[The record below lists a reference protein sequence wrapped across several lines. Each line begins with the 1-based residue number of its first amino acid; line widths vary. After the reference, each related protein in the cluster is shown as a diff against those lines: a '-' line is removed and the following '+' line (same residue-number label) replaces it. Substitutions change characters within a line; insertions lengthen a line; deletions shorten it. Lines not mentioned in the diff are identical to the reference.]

1 MYLLNWEYGMK
12 CDEMWLMHGCK
23 HLFVAKHLFTDIW
36 ELHVYQATGIQAM
49 SAAYIRVTGVPV
61 VLEPRIKTT
70 GFTTLMELDKYL
82 HDLIDDDKFK
92 LEDHI
97 LNVLTCNQDLSQEI
111 RSYAACTASSEFNES
126 HIESRKFQIGDIV
139 KHFKRETITDLKD
152 SNIYLYKILAFA
164 DHTETGE
171 MLVIYQALY
180 SKPAWGIN
188 FDVFARPYDMF
199 MSEVDHT
206 KYPEIKQKYRFE
218 KFV

>member
-23 HLFVAKHLFTDIW
+23 HLFVAKHLFTDTW
-36 ELHVYQATGIQAM
+36 ELHVYQTMAHHIV
-49 SAAYIRVTGVPV
+49 SAVQIRVTGAPV
-61 VLEPRIKTT
+61 VLEPKIKTT
-70 GFTTLMELDKYL
+70 GFTTLTELDKYL
-82 HDLIDDDKFK
+82 HDLITNDTFR

-97 LNVLTCNQDLSQEI
+97 LNILSCEQDLPQ
-111 RSYAACTASSEFNES
+111 AVCSSTLRAILAEGNES
-126 HIESRKFQIGDIV
+126 SVVSRKFQIGDIV
-139 KHFKRETITDLKD
+139 KHFKRETITDPKD
-152 SNIYLYKILAFA
+152 SNVYLYKILAFA

-180 SKPAWGIN
+180 SKPAYGIN
-188 FDVFARPYDMF
+188 FDTFARPYDMF

-206 KYPEIKQKYRFE
+206 KYPNIKQKYRFE

>member
-23 HLFVAKHLFTDIW
+23 YLFVAKHLFTDVW
-36 ELHVYQATGIQAM
+36 ELHVYQTMARHAV
-49 SAAYIRVTGVPV
+49 SAVQIRVTGAPV

-70 GFTTLMELDKYL
+70 GFTTLIELDKYL
-82 HDLIDDDKFK
+82 HDFIANDAFK

-97 LNVLTCNQDLSQEI
+97 LNILTCEQDLPEAE
-111 RSYAACTASSEFNES
+111 RSFRSCTISSERGECPTG
-126 HIESRKFQIGDIV
+126 SRKFHIGDIV
-139 KHFKRETITDLKD
+139 KHFKRETITDPKD
-152 SNIYLYKILAFA
+152 SNVYLYKILAFA

-199 MSEVDHT
+199 MSEVDHV
-206 KYPEIKQKYRFE
+206 KYPEITQKYRFE